1 MKFLF
6 WALVLVLVYWA
17 WRRSQTR
24 ADAPSKP
31 SAPKRPTEM
40 VRCAQCGTHVPHEEA
55 VQGERGLY
63 CSTGHRQAAGDR
75 NPA

>member
-17 WRRSQTR
+17 WRRSQAR
-24 ADAPSKP
+24 ADAPPKP
-31 SAPKRPTEM
+31 PASSPPTEM
-40 VRCAQCGTHVPHEEA
+40 VRCAHCGTHVPHEEA
-55 VQGERGLY
+55 VQGVRGPY

-75 NPA
+75 NPT